1 MDGLG
6 RRAGVDLAVTAD
18 PAAVAAFARAVG
30 ADPDAGLLPLT
41 YPVAWLTRPEVVA
54 LVASLAADRPM
65 ALPVHELQTVETLAP
80 VSPGARLDLSV
91 AATRTDAD
99 RITVEAVAHDGD
111 RQICLRMTCIL
122 RLFDPAGQTR

>member
-6 RRAGVDLAVTAD
+6 RRADIDLSVTAD
-18 PAAVAAFARAVG
+18 PADVAAFARAVG
-30 ADPDAGLLPLT
+30 ADPAAGTLPLT

-65 ALPVHELQTVETLAP
+65 ALPVHEVQTIETLAP
-80 VSPGARLDLSV
+80 VGPDARLDLSV

-99 RITVEAVAHDGD
+99 RITVEVVAQDAD
-111 RQICLRMTCIL
+111 RRPCLRMTGIL
-122 RLFDPAGQTR
+122 RLFDPAGPAG